1 MKIVLK
7 SHFDK
12 GSDKMSNEISK
23 VLYDSIAEEVGLEPG
38 DKILTIN
45 NNSVKDIIDYKFL
58 VTDEELILEVEKVDG
73 EIWEIEIEKEYD
85 EDLGIVFREA
95 ILDKPMSCH
104 NKCVFCFIDQL
115 PKGMRDTLYFKDDDS
130 RLSFLQGNFLTLT
143 NMKEEDI
150 DRIIKYKISPI
161 NISVHTTN
169 PELRIRMLHNRFAG
183 NIYEILKK
191 LAAAGIKMNTQIV
204 CCPDLNDGEEL
215 IRTVEDLSKLYPNV
229 NSVAIVPIGLT
240 KFREG
245 LYPLKLFTKETSR
258 LNINLMKSLQDK
270 YLDEI
275 GTPFARLSDEFY
287 MVSGE
292 AIPEEA
298 HYEDYEQIEDGV
310 GMVRMLHNTVDRDIE
325 VLNKQRKGSFTFVT
339 GTLVYPVIKEISE
352 KIQGYN
358 SKITIQVEK
367 ILNNF
372 FGDTITVTGLL
383 TGIDIINTLKDKEL
397 GEYIV
402 LPDNIIKKG
411 YELLD
416 TSELIL
422 LDNFTIKDLE
432 NKLNRK
438 ILLCDYT
445 GENLISIINEHLE
458 EG

>member
-1 MKIVLK
+1 
-7 SHFDK
+7 
-12 GSDKMSNEISK
+12 MSNEISK
-23 VLYDSIAEEVGLEPG
+23 VLYNSIAEEVGLEQG

-45 NNSVKDIIDYKFL
+45 NSSVKDIIDYKFL
-58 VTDEELILEVEKVDG
+58 VTDEELVIEVEKANG

-169 PELRIRMLHNRFAG
+169 PQLRIKMLHNRFAG
-183 NIYEILKK
+183 NIYERLKK
-191 LAAAGIKMNTQIV
+191 LAAAGIRMNTQIV
-204 CCPDLNDGEEL
+204 CCPGLNDGEEL
-215 IRTVEDLSKLYPNV
+215 IKTVEDLSKLYPNV
-229 NSVAIVPIGLT
+229 NSVAIVPIGVT
-240 KFREG
+240 KFREE
-245 LYPLKLFTKETSR
+245 LYPLKLFTKETSKQ
-258 LNINLMKSLQDK
+258 NIDLIKSLQDK

-287 MVSGE
+287 IVSGE
-292 AIPEEA
+292 AIPQEE
-298 HYEDYEQIEDGV
+298 HYEGYEQIEDGV
-310 GMVRMLHNTVDRDIE
+310 GMVRMLYNTIDRDIDL
-325 VLNKQRKGSFTFVT
+325 LNKHKKGSFTFVT
-339 GTLVYPVIKEISE
+339 GTLIYPVIKEIGEKIESINSRISIRSE
-352 KIQGYN
+352 KIVN
-358 SKITIQVEK
+358 D
-367 ILNNF
+367 F

-383 TGIDIINTLKDKEL
+383 TGSDIINTLKDKEL

-432 NKLNRK
+432 SKLNRE

-445 GENLISIINEHLE
+445 GENLISIINEHLKE
-458 EG
+458 D